1 VFTVERPPDL
11 PGDESE
17 GVTDDRSNAFTFLA
31 LGFVRSREGFV
42 VLRAG
47 VEVFVEEE
55 ETVRS
60 GLGVGTERLM
70 VFGFV
75 VRAYLSEAIVP
86 KKSILR
92 DTTSMRVADWYY
104 EVGYIRMGMSPLLYV
119 VEMLGM
125 SEDPFHLVNRPR
137 QGFPFIFPPLPSC

>member
-1 VFTVERPPDL
+1 MFTVERPPDL

-31 LGFVRSREGFV
+31 SGFVRSREGFV
-42 VLRAG
+42 VLRTG
-47 VEVFVEEE
+47 VEVFVEE

-86 KKSILR
+86 KKSMLR
-92 DTTSMRVADWYY
+92 DSTSERVADWY
-104 EVGYIRMGMSPLLYV
+104 
-119 VEMLGM
+119 
-125 SEDPFHLVNRPR
+125 
-137 QGFPFIFPPLPSC
+137 